1 MAVVNLIKKKGVNP
15 LTKQV
20 IFFPQWTRRST
31 DTAMELAEQMDGS
44 TYSQGEI
51 TGMLIDFPKRIL
63 RSLMNGNAA
72 KIPGLGTFKLKV
84 QGKAKANI
92 DDVTT
97 AGCRA
102 QVVFDVDPVLAAR
115 LADCQFTFVQK
126 PTAEGEQDVS
136 GDEGENGGSIKI
148 QASAIFL
155 ASTRFNSIGF
165 LSKYDSSKS
174 TNFNDSIILLS
185 LLSFLYPN
193 SSIA

>member
-1 MAVVNLIKKKGVNP
+1 MAIINLIKKKGVNP

-84 QGKAKANI
+84 SGKAKANI
-92 DDVTT
+92 EDVTV
-97 AGCRA
+97 AGCKA

-115 LADCQFTFVQK
+115 LADAQFTFVAK
-126 PTAEGEQDVS
+126 PTAEGEQDA
-136 GDEGENGGSIKI
+136 GDENGSGTSENGSENGGDNGG
-148 QASAIFL
+148 
-155 ASTRFNSIGF
+155 TTPPENGGGE
-165 LSKYDSSKS
+165 
-174 TNFNDSIILLS
+174 NEE
-185 LLSFLYPN
+185 
-193 SSIA
+193 

>member
-1 MAVVNLIKKKGVNP
+1 MAIINLIKKKGVNP

-84 QGKAKANI
+84 SGKAKANI
-92 DDVTT
+92 EDVTV
-97 AGCRA
+97 ASCKA

-115 LADCQFTFVQK
+115 LADAQFTFVAK
-126 PTAEGEQDVS
+126 PTAEGEQDA
-136 GDEGENGGSIKI
+136 GDNGDQPADDGGNGGNGGEGGTTPPDNGGENEE
-148 QASAIFL
+148 
-155 ASTRFNSIGF
+155 
-165 LSKYDSSKS
+165 
-174 TNFNDSIILLS
+174 
-185 LLSFLYPN
+185 
-193 SSIA
+193 